1 MNNQINVGYIARS
14 LLGLGALL
22 SLLAVPVWA
31 KESTKP
37 PKHVEFSFE
46 GPFGTFDRGSVQRGF
61 LAYQQVCAN
70 CHSMNL
76 LSYRNLGEKGGPF
89 ECVAALHEQA
99 AGEAADK
106 VRNKA
111 EAAHHPKPVCYKDP
125 NANPILKAIVAQISV
140 GDRDANGEPVDRPA
154 RVADRFRRP
163 FPTDE
168 AARTANGGALPPD
181 LSVIVKARHHGPFY
195 IYSLLLGYENPPA
208 GLTPPAGKHYNPY
221 FPGDV
226 GAFWSGPKDK
236 IPVGGLI
243 AMPPQLEN
251 AAQSIE
257 YPDGTKVT
265 EAQLAHDVVTFLAW
279 ASDPHAETRKKTG
292 LVVLAYLVVLA
303 GLLFLAYRSVWRGV
317 KH

>member
-1 MNNQINVGYIARS
+1 MNNPIKTGYISRS
-14 LLGLGALL
+14 FLGVAFMLAAL
-22 SLLAVPVWA
+22 AAPAWA
-31 KESTKP
+31 KESIKP

-46 GPFGTFDRGSVQRGF
+46 GPFGTFDRGAVQRGF
-61 LAYQQVCAN
+61 LLYQQVCAN

-89 ECVAALHEQA
+89 ECVAAPHEEA
-99 AGEAADK
+99 SGEASGKSKAD
-106 VRNKA
+106 
-111 EAAHHPKPVCYKDP
+111 HHPKPVCYKDP
-125 NANPILKAIVAQISV
+125 NANPILKAIVAQVNVS
-140 GDRDANGEPVDRPA
+140 DRDANGEPVDRPA
-154 RVADRFRRP
+154 RVADRFHRP

-168 AARTANGGALPPD
+168 AARNANGGALPPD

-195 IYSLLLGYENPPA
+195 IYSLLLGYENTPA

-236 IPVGGLI
+236 VPVGGFI

-251 AAQSIE
+251 AAQGIE

-292 LVVLAYLVVLA
+292 LVVLAYLTVLA
-303 GLLFLAYRSVWRGV
+303 GLLFLAYKAVWRGV